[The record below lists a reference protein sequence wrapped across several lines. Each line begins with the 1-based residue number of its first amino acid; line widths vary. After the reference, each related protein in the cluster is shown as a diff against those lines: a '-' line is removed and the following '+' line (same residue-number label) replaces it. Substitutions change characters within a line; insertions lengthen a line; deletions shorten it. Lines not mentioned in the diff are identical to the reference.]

1 MLVVR
6 LGAECAFQSEIYAR
20 HEDATLGFREELEF
34 DPISSLQLRNAIVV
48 HRYTLV
54 RAAVAVM
61 RAHSLGCAVIVD
73 QVRKPIGLFTE
84 KSLLDVLVQNACL
97 DDRPVCDF
105 AEREFLSF
113 KSSEPI
119 SRVWDAVVRDGVRFI
134 AVTGEDGKLIGI
146 TGQRGLAE
154 YISECFP
161 RQTVVQRL
169 SSKPW
174 MRQREGA

>member
-1 MLVVR
+1 M
-6 LGAECAFQSEIYAR
+6 
-20 HEDATLGFREELEF
+20 GFRQELDF
-34 DPISSLQLRNAIVV
+34 DPISNLELRDAIVV
-48 HRYTLV
+48 HQYTLV
-54 RAAVAVM
+54 RTAVAVM
-61 RAHSLGCAVIVD
+61 RTHSLGCAVMVD
-73 QVRKPIGLFTE
+73 RVGKPIGFFTE
-84 KSLLDVLVQNACL
+84 KSLLNVLVQNASM

-105 AEREFLSF
+105 AERDFQSF

-134 AVTGEDGKLIGI
+134 AVTGEDGNLIGI

-169 SSKPW
+169 GSKPW
-174 MRQREGA
+174 MQQREGA